1 MELVVDYRVKILLY
15 LNENLRI
22 AKISTEG
29 TFYFHKDHL
38 GSSTVMTDF
47 YGVGTAEAT
56 DYMPFGSMRDHTG
69 IDVSA
74 YKFTDQ
80 ELDAETGLYNYGA
93 RLYDPVIGRFICA
106 DIIIPD
112 LYNPQSLNRYSYCLN
127 NPLIYVDPNGQNY
140 GGYGDADTADSAETG
155 PGGSSDASGGG
166 YTDVN
171 DKYQ

>member
-1 MELVVDYRVKILLY
+1 
-15 LNENLRI
+15 
-22 AKISTEG
+22 
-29 TFYFHKDHL
+29 
-38 GSSTVMTDF
+38 
-47 YGVGTAEAT
+47 
-56 DYMPFGSMRDHTG
+56 MPFGSMRIHEGTDLT
-69 IDVSA
+69 A

-171 DKYQ
+171 DNTNNSIDGLSDPSSSDDGNETSDSEARGKEPAHQEESAKKSQKEKKEAAKQAFKDAI